1 MIPLIK
7 DLIMKMRA
15 GRLTGISAQPEA
27 LPALHLHSLH
37 HSDGFHVR
45 ISCLI
50 TEAMVHHHLVSVAEK
65 FEFHRLHHAVTCGI
79 YGIAWFKGE
88 IHARM
93 PGRPAAERVRPVAEA
108 A

>member
-50 TEAMVHHHLVSVAEK
+50 TEAMVHHHLVSVAENSN
-65 FEFHRLHHAVTCGI
+65 FTVSTT
-79 YGIAWFKGE
+79 
-88 IHARM
+88 
-93 PGRPAAERVRPVAEA
+93 PSPVAYTGLPGLRA
-108 A
+108 KSTPVCLADRPLKGSDL